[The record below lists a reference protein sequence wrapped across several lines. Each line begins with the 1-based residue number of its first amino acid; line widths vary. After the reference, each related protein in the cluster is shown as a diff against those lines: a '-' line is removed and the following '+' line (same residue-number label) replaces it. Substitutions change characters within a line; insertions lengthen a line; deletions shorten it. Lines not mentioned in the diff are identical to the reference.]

1 MCPLVYNNQQTRQL
15 NLWGFTPN
23 RIFGTT
29 TWAHRHFI
37 RGNIDG
43 LKSIKRV
50 EVKMN
55 GALKGGPPK
64 VVTIAPKT
72 TALSRGAT
80 RATVSVAS
88 TIELSTDVSISSK
101 ETDDR
106 YSLADIAPLAFAR
119 NIPVQPSYPSIDT
132 EDILQFLLSD
142 ALGFEFLLSDVVGS
156 TQMFQDD
163 DLCSILSLNETSDEF
178 MNPYDCFA

>member
-88 TIELSTDVSISSK
+88 TIELSTDVSIPSK

-132 EDILQFLLSD
+132 EDILQFLLS
-142 ALGFEFLLSDVVGS
+142 EVVGS